1 MPFIHI
7 KSLPFA
13 DAPDTARL
21 LEGLSA
27 DFARDTGIG
36 IEHITATWEWLEP
49 GHYAIGG
56 RAVSERPAGSHPLL
70 VDLLAPD
77 FNADDDI
84 ERMLVAIADSLA
96 TRAGVARDDIFIN
109 QRDARSGRVFDAGNI
124 VRW

>member
-7 KSLPFA
+7 KSLPPA
-13 DAPDTARL
+13 EPLDTAAL
-21 LEGLSA
+21 LEELCA

-49 GHYAIGG
+49 GHYAVGG
-56 RAVSERPAGSHPLL
+56 KAANEQPVGSHPLL

-77 FNADDDI
+77 FNADDDV
-84 ERMLVAIADSLA
+84 ERMLIAIADSLA
-96 TRAGVARDDIFIN
+96 ARAGVARGNIFIN
-109 QRDARSGRVFDAGNI
+109 QRDARSGRVFDAGEI